1 MRERSSCSALFR
13 SESHTIVYSWLS
25 SIIAVSLVWRRFAPF
40 AQMPRESTLRCAY
53 ADCKKTTD
61 KSSFGPPR
69 QLSVDQL
76 ASYSAWLRSPH
87 DGVVCNCHYTM
98 LRRLLDKQLQ
108 TQSAA
113 RMEELLAAPEVVET
127 QSSTSI
133 ESSPYLSSRIQIERS
148 SSLPL
153 AATAQLTTPL
163 RRSVSTPLLRANHVG
178 CDHQQRRR
186 IAFSCVMSGMT
197 WTTHNRQEANL
208 NMHSMNKSTWYNLTQ
223 QVWQTI
229 EAVKADR
236 DTAYAERLLAA
247 NQPIVVIADGA
258 WSHPGYE
265 AGQHDWVLM
274 NAADKK
280 AIFSI
285 PLYRSRVCKGKVVHQ
300 GNYDDGSSKGME
312 GYALDIAIKRLQAT
326 GLAALITGWV
336 GDQDSSVLKQLRQ
349 CSAAQKWEVHLD
361 PNHGKKNLQKTL
373 MDLFKSK
380 RFEGLAKRVP
390 AFIMRIIKR
399 SETEHRQN
407 VDDMRKQFLLW
418 MDCVVPH
425 YTRACGSDCPHHQ
438 RDGDEASVDDSIT
451 KTYLNPATDGVEIA
465 ALQSL
470 VGHMKHSARYFIH
483 GYNTCN
489 AERYHRERLKL
500 TPKLFEFWKTWAPRC
515 NLNQLLHND
524 GYAETHRLVLAKLD
538 ELPRWSIDV
547 EPGNQYMEAMDHER
561 AYHATRKRSPDYNRR
576 QVQLSRE
583 WGNRRAAH
591 DRTSE
596 SRGHD
601 YQHTPP
607 LLEEEEKKERRRRRT
622 SQEVKEDEA
631 KLEAER
637 ERLRRL
643 FDAGDTT
650 FTTLGVIDVNMR
662 VQERKAKKAKHSSSA
677 GKENSDH
684 PPAKRDARSSCTTP
698 VPAST
703 THAAMPLMQLPV
715 SRAIVFR

>member
-1 MRERSSCSALFR
+1 
-13 SESHTIVYSWLS
+13 
-25 SIIAVSLVWRRFAPF
+25 
-40 AQMPRESTLRCAY
+40 MPGHGKRCAY
-53 ADCKKTTD
+53 VDCEKTTD
-61 KSSFGPPR
+61 KRSFGHIHR
-69 QLSVDQL
+69 LSDHHCS
-76 ASYSAWLRSPH
+76 SYSPWLQLQH

-108 TQSAA
+108 AQAQSAA

-127 QSSTSI
+127 QSSASI
-133 ESSPYLSSRIQIERS
+133 ESSSESHLSSEIPIERS

-153 AATAQLTTPL
+153 AATARLATPL
-163 RRSVSTPLLRANHVG
+163 QRSVSTPLLRANHVG
-178 CDHQQRRR
+178 CDRQQRKR

-208 NMHSMNKSTWYNLTQ
+208 NMHSMNKSTWYSLTQ
-223 QVWQTI
+223 QVWQAVA
-229 EAVKADR
+229 AVKADC
-236 DTAYAERLLAA
+236 DDAYAKQLLAA

-280 AIFSI
+280 VIFSI
-285 PLYRSRVCKGKVVHQ
+285 PLHRSRVCKGKVVHQ

-336 GDQDSSVLKQLRQ
+336 GDQDSSVLKQLRE
-349 CSAAQKWEVHLD
+349 CPAAQKWEVHLD
-361 PNHGKKNLQKTL
+361 PNHAKKNLYSTL
-373 MDLFKSK
+373 DKVFGDKQ
-380 RFEGLAKRVP
+380 RFEGLTKRIP
-390 AFIMRIIKR
+390 AFIMRLIKR
-399 SETEHRQN
+399 AEAAHRHN
-407 VDDMRKQFLLW
+407 VADMRNQFLLW

-425 YTRACGSDCPHHQ
+425 YSRACGADCPHHQ
-438 RDGDEASVDDSIT
+438 RDGEEAIVDDSTT
-451 KTYLNPATDGVEIA
+451 KTYLNSATNGVEIA
-465 ALQSL
+465 ALQS
-470 VGHMKHSARYFIH
+470 VIDHMKQGARYFIH

-489 AERYHRERLKL
+489 VERYHRERLKL
-500 TPKLFEFWKTWAPRC
+500 TPKLLEFWTTWAPRC
-515 NLNQLLHND
+515 DLNQLFHNY
-524 GYAETHRLVLAKLD
+524 GYAETHRLVLEKL
-538 ELPRWSIDV
+538 EQMPAWSIDV
-547 EPGNQYMEAMDHER
+547 EPGNQFVQAMDRDR
-561 AYHATRKRSPDYNRR
+561 AYHANRKRNPDYNLR

-583 WGNRRAAH
+583 WGKRRAAH
-591 DRTSE
+591 DRVSQ

-601 YQHTPP
+601 YQHSPP
-607 LLEEEEKKERRRRRT
+607 LVIEEEKKEKRRRRT

-631 KLEAER
+631 KAQAEK

-677 GKENSDH
+677 GKENSEH
-684 PPAKRDARSSCTTP
+684 PPATRDPRPSCTIP
-698 VPAST
+698 VPASA
-703 THAAMPLMQLPV
+703 THAAMSVTQLPV
-715 SRAIVFR
+715 SRAILFR